1 MILFDTNPQS
11 FGNCVW
17 GLIPHSP
24 VGLYMPDGGFFM
36 KKGRRGITPPS
47 AGDYFRVYPLLY
59 YKKLSF
65 YSANVIMKEQIIQI
79 NLKIQLSY

>member
-1 MILFDTNPQS
+1 M
-11 FGNCVW
+11 
-17 GLIPHSP
+17 
-24 VGLYMPDGGFFM
+24 
-36 KKGRRGITPPS
+36 PPS
-47 AGDYFRVYPLLY
+47 DGDDFREYPLLC